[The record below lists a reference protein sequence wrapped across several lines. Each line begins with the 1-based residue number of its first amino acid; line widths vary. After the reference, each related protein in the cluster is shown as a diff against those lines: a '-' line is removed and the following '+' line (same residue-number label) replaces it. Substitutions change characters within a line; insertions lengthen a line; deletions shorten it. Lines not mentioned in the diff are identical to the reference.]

1 MLSISRSVAVF
12 IAVAASSALAATA
25 KDAQTKAAQPGSIDG
40 DVIAGR
46 KLALDACTGCHVVA
60 ADQPYNPI
68 YKGAIRPPDFK
79 DIVSKP
85 NVNAASL
92 RSFLA
97 SLPAIPKNSQ
107 MANVDLTEE
116 ELRDVTAFMMTLRDK
131 SPPASSQSSSSR

>member
-1 MLSISRSVAVF
+1 MLSINRGVAVF
-12 IAVAASSALAATA
+12 IAVAASSAFPATA
-25 KDAQTKAAQPGSIDG
+25 KDAQIKAAQPGSIDG
-40 DVIAGR
+40 DVTAGR

-79 DIVSKP
+79 DIANKP
-85 NVNAASL
+85 NVSAASL
-92 RSFLA
+92 RSYLV

-116 ELRDVTAFMMTLRDK
+116 ELRDVTAFIMTLGDK
-131 SPPASSQSSSSR
+131 SSASSR